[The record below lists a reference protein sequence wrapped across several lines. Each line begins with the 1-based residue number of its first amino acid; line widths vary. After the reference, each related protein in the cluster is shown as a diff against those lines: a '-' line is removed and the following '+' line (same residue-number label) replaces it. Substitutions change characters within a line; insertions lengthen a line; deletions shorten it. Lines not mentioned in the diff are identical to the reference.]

1 MECVGY
7 DNNFQLELC
16 DKFRLWVPPPKPPRS
31 SRKSHKISKLAGRK
45 RKREESP
52 DFDDDL
58 NEDEEGLEASGRGR
72 ESEDLSEDEEVLT
85 YTPRGTRSRP
95 ICL

>member
-16 DKFRLWVPPPKPPRS
+16 NKFPLWVPPPRKPRPS
-31 SRKSHKISKLAGRK
+31 GKK
-45 RKREESP
+45 RKRDESP
-52 DFDDDL
+52 DLDNNS
-58 NEDEEGLEASGRGR
+58 NEDEELEARR
-72 ESEDLSEDEEVLT
+72 EESEEASADENVLT
-85 YTPRGTRSRP
+85 YRPRGTRSRP

>member
-16 DKFRLWVPPPKPPRS
+16 DKFPLWVPPPKKPRGSNKS
-31 SRKSHKISKLAGRK
+31 SSKKSKLAGRK

-52 DFDDDL
+52 DFELDNDL
-58 NEDEEGLEASGRGR
+58 NEDGRSGD
-72 ESEDLSEDEEVLT
+72 SEPEHVSEDEEVLT
-85 YTPRGTRSRP
+85 YRPRGTRSRP